1 MQNHINLIRSLKG
14 SPAYISV
21 EANYVVDEY
30 EKLVTLLK
38 EYLKHPSMD
47 GRSERQN
54 LRQKL
59 NNIVYANE
67 T

>member
-1 MQNHINLIRSLKG
+1 MHTQINLIRSLKG

-47 GRSERQN
+47 ERSERQN
-54 LRQKL
+54 LRKQL
-59 NNIVYANE
+59 NNIIYAN
-67 T
+67 